1 MHSRKLMAEGIKK
14 DEGNF
19 DMENDGNQAVL
30 CGFVLGFSQQNRLI
44 KAGIF
49 LLMQVK
55 TTYHSVVT
63 FSKRLLLKT
72 RAQRCM

>member
-1 MHSRKLMAEGIKK
+1 MHSCKLMAEGIKK

-30 CGFVLGFSQQNRLI
+30 CGFVLGFSQQKRLI

-63 FSKRLLLKT
+63 FSRD
-72 RAQRCM
+72 CF